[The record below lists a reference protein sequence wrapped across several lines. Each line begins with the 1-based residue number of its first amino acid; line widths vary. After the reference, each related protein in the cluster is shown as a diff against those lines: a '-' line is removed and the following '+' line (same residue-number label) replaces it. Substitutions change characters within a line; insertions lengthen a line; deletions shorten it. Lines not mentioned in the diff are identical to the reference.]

1 MKARLP
7 KGVLAHFWTYNLIP
21 FLILGSGISFGLYYA
36 VESID
41 EYKDHEKIDLFC
53 EGYSFLDPELK
64 KAILEENEG
73 VIFKVETHVYSP
85 HMREIAKMYAAY
97 GEYADLLVLTEKDLT
112 DMDKAI
118 ATRFLS
124 MEGCSIPS
132 SLTTYEFEGTPYAV
146 KLFDKEDEGYNAHY
160 ALGDWLKFDEEFES
174 LYLLLN
180 ARSQNMG
187 SLNAKSKN
195 DAGLHAFST
204 ILERY
209 IR

>member
-7 KGVLAHFWTYNLIP
+7 KGSFSHFWTYNLIP
-21 FLILGSGISFGLYYA
+21 FLLLGSGVSFGLYYA

-41 EYKDHEKIDLFC
+41 EYKDFEKIDLFC
-53 EGYSFLDPELK
+53 EGYSFLDPSLK
-64 KAILEENEG
+64 ETILQENEG
-73 VIFKVETHVYSP
+73 VIFKMETHVYSP
-85 HMREIAKMYAAY
+85 HMKEIAKMYAAY
-97 GEYADLLVLTEKDLT
+97 GEYADILVLTEKDLT

-124 MEGCSIPS
+124 MDGLTIPAN
-132 SLTTYEFEGTPYAV
+132 LTTYQYEDTPYAV
-146 KLFDKEDEGYNAHY
+146 KLFDKEDGTYNAHY
-160 ALGDWLKFDEEFES
+160 ALGDWLRFDEEFES

-180 ARSQNMG
+180 SRSQNMG
-187 SLNAKSKN
+187 ELNAISKN

-209 IR
+209 AR